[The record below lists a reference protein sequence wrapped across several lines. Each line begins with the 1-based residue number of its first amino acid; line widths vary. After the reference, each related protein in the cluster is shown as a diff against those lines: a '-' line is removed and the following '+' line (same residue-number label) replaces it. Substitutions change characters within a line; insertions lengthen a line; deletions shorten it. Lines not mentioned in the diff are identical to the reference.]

1 MFAILLPV
9 VVGAVL
15 LTILSLVA
23 LESRDVQRAAP
34 RLAPTPSFVP
44 NRTTGATEPAS
55 VARAPARS
63 LHECRILFVEED
75 EDELALDCVIAEP
88 GPLSGTPFTLHLERP
103 YDLRI
108 DAIVDAVIS
117 RWASDDLLVQVES
130 VNGACG
136 RRFTLRCDGSDL
148 HLAGSA
154 PAPIWPA
161 T

>member
-23 LESRDVQRAAP
+23 LESRDAERATP
-34 RLAPTPSFVP
+34 RPATTPSFVP
-44 NRTTGATEPAS
+44 ARTAS
-55 VARAPARS
+55 STTAQPSPPERS
-63 LHECRILFVEED
+63 RSVHECRILFVEED

-154 PAPIWPA
+154 PAPIRPA
-161 T
+161 P

>member
-1 MFAILLPV
+1 MFAILFPV
-9 VVGAVL
+9 VIGAVL

-23 LESRDVQRAAP
+23 LDSRDGERGAP
-34 RLAPTPSFVP
+34 RPQATAVLVP
-44 NRTTGATEPAS
+44 NRTSAQPVAPPAP
-55 VARAPARS
+55 AAPARS
-63 LHECRILFVEED
+63 FHECRILFVEED
-75 EDELALDCVIAEP
+75 EDEMALDCVIAEP

-103 YDLRI
+103 YDMRI

-130 VNGACG
+130 VSGSCG

-154 PAPIWPA
+154 PAPIWPNS
-161 T
+161 